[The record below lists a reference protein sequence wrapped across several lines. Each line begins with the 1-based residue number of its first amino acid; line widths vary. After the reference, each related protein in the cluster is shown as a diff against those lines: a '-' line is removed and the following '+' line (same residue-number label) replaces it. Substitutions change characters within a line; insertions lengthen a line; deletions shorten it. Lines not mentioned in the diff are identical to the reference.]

1 MNILLLYNRYRY
13 RGGEDTYVY
22 STISL
27 LRKKGHK
34 VYPFIKDS
42 RDIKRN
48 ILNYI
53 KIAIS
58 LFWNFPVEKELD
70 KVIKE
75 FKPDLVYSQNIYPLI
90 NPSVYHLFK
99 RYGIPVVQRMS
110 SYRLFCPKMTL
121 FRDNHVCQDC
131 VNRRFPYPSVIH
143 ACYQNSRVASM
154 VYAIANLFHSLAK
167 TFDLVDR
174 WIFPSAFTKKYHEK
188 NYFLSGK
195 KTLLVPSYFLPG
207 KDVSVPEAKK
217 KDFFLFVGR
226 LSEEKGIL
234 FLLEAFEK
242 IGDAKLVMV
251 GDGPLKKKI
260 EGRYGRNMNLKIKGF
275 LSRKKI
281 FRYMAEARAVIVPSY
296 HYDVLPNVLIE
307 SYANRTPV
315 IAPDFGVFKFLLKN
329 GRTGLFYRQGDEKDL
344 IKKIIYLSDNP
355 DKSAEMGDCAYGE
368 YLRQYRPEGHYENLI
383 KVFNKLLLFHD
394 HEHPSTL

>member
-99 RYGIPVVQRMS
+99 RYGIPVVQQVS
-110 SYRLFCPKMTL
+110 NYRLFCPKMTL

-154 VYAIANLFHSLAK
+154 VFSLAVFFHK
-167 TFDLVDR
+167 VIGTFEIV
-174 WIFPSAFTKKYHEK
+174 KHYV
-188 NYFLSGK
+188 FLSKFVKDYHTEHRLLKSSKLTDISTPFFGK
-195 KTLLVPSYFLPG
+195 SNK
-207 KDVSVPEAKK
+207 SVVRQG
-217 KDFFLFVGR
+217 DFFLFVGR

-251 GDGPLKKKI
+251 GDGP
-260 EGRYGRNMNLKIKGF
+260 YKGF
-275 LSRKKI
+275 VKRFVKRQKNITYYENMPREKVFVLMKK
-281 FRYMAEARAVIVPSY
+281 AKAVIIPSLGF
-296 HYDVLPNVLIE
+296 DVLPNVLIE
-307 SYANRTPV
+307 AYAHHRPV
-315 IAPDFGVFKFLLKN
+315 IVPFFAGFKNLVTEGK
-329 GRTGLFYRQGDEKDL
+329 TGLFYKAGSKESLRSVITKANGKHL
-344 IKKIIYLSDNP
+344 KKMVPYIIKESK
-355 DKSAEMGDCAYGE
+355 KYGITD
-368 YLRQYRPEGHYENLI
+368 HY
-383 KVFNKLLLFHD
+383 KLLI
-394 HEHPSTL
+394 STMKNAINEK

>member
-99 RYGIPVVQRMS
+99 RYGIPVVQQVS
-110 SYRLFCPKMTL
+110 NYRLFCPKMTL

-154 VYAIANLFHSLAK
+154 VFSLAIFFHK
-167 TFDLVDR
+167 VIGTFEIV
-174 WIFPSAFTKKYHEK
+174 KHYV
-188 NYFLSGK
+188 FLSKFVKDYHTEHRLLKSSKLTDISTPFFGK
-195 KTLLVPSYFLPG
+195 SNK
-207 KDVSVPEAKK
+207 SVVRQG
-217 KDFFLFVGR
+217 DFFLFVGR

>member
-99 RYGIPVVQRMS
+99 RHGIPVVQRMS

-121 FRDNHVCQDC
+121 FRNNHVCQDC

-154 VYAIANLFHSLAK
+154 VFSLAIFFHK
-167 TFDLVDR
+167 VIGTFEIV
-174 WIFPSAFTKKYHEK
+174 KHYV
-188 NYFLSGK
+188 FLSKFVKDYHTEHRSLKSSKLTDISTPFFGK
-195 KTLLVPSYFLPG
+195 SNK
-207 KDVSVPEAKK
+207 SVVRQG
-217 KDFFLFVGR
+217 DFFLFVGR

-251 GDGPLKKKI
+251 GDGP
-260 EGRYGRNMNLKIKGF
+260 YKGF
-275 LSRKKI
+275 VKRFVKRQKNITYYENMPREKVFVLMKK
-281 FRYMAEARAVIVPSY
+281 AKAVIIPSLGF
-296 HYDVLPNVLIE
+296 DVLPNVLIE
-307 SYANRTPV
+307 AYAHHRPV
-315 IAPDFGVFKFLLKN
+315 IVPFFAGFKNLVTEGK
-329 GRTGLFYRQGDEKDL
+329 TGLFYKAGSKESLRSVITKANGKHL
-344 IKKIIYLSDNP
+344 KKMVPYIIKESK
-355 DKSAEMGDCAYGE
+355 KYGITD
-368 YLRQYRPEGHYENLI
+368 HY
-383 KVFNKLLLFHD
+383 KLLI
-394 HEHPSTL
+394 STMKNAINEK

>member
-99 RYGIPVVQRMS
+99 RYGIPVVQQVS
-110 SYRLFCPKMTL
+110 NYRLFCPKMTL

-154 VYAIANLFHSLAK
+154 VFSLAIFFHK
-167 TFDLVDR
+167 VIGTFEIV
-174 WIFPSAFTKKYHEK
+174 KHYV
-188 NYFLSGK
+188 FLSKFVKDYHTEHRLLKSSKLTDISTPFFGK
-195 KTLLVPSYFLPG
+195 SNK
-207 KDVSVPEAKK
+207 SVVRQG
-217 KDFFLFVGR
+217 DFFLFVGR

-251 GDGPLKKKI
+251 GDGP
-260 EGRYGRNMNLKIKGF
+260 YKGF
-275 LSRKKI
+275 VKRFVKRQKNITYYENMPREKVFVLMKK
-281 FRYMAEARAVIVPSY
+281 AKAVIIPSLGF
-296 HYDVLPNVLIE
+296 DVLPNVLIE
-307 SYANRTPV
+307 AYAHHRPV
-315 IAPDFGVFKFLLKN
+315 IVPFFAGFKNLVTEGK
-329 GRTGLFYRQGDEKDL
+329 TGLFYEAGSKESLRSVITKANGKHL
-344 IKKIIYLSDNP
+344 KKMVPYIIKESK
-355 DKSAEMGDCAYGE
+355 KYGITD
-368 YLRQYRPEGHYENLI
+368 HY
-383 KVFNKLLLFHD
+383 KLLI
-394 HEHPSTL
+394 STMKNAINEK

>member
-154 VYAIANLFHSLAK
+154 VFSLAIFFHK
-167 TFDLVDR
+167 VIGTFEIV
-174 WIFPSAFTKKYHEK
+174 KHYV
-188 NYFLSGK
+188 FLSKFVKDYHTEHRLLKSSKLTDISTPFFGK
-195 KTLLVPSYFLPG
+195 SNK
-207 KDVSVPEAKK
+207 SVVRQG
-217 KDFFLFVGR
+217 DFFLFVGR

-251 GDGPLKKKI
+251 GDGP
-260 EGRYGRNMNLKIKGF
+260 YKGF
-275 LSRKKI
+275 VKRFVKRQKNITYYENMPREKVFVLMKK
-281 FRYMAEARAVIVPSY
+281 AKAVIIPSLGF
-296 HYDVLPNVLIE
+296 DVLPNVLIE
-307 SYANRTPV
+307 AYAHHRPV
-315 IAPDFGVFKFLLKN
+315 IVPFFAGFKNLVTEGK
-329 GRTGLFYRQGDEKDL
+329 TGLFYEAGSKESLRSVITKANGKHL
-344 IKKIIYLSDNP
+344 KKMVPYIIKESK
-355 DKSAEMGDCAYGE
+355 KYGITD
-368 YLRQYRPEGHYENLI
+368 HY
-383 KVFNKLLLFHD
+383 KLLI
-394 HEHPSTL
+394 STMKNAINEK